1 MAGGFGCR
9 GVDLFSRRRDC
20 SAAHRGVG
28 RAPVSSRGRHGAR
41 ALRPSPG
48 KARVTVSRQARAR
61 ALTVRTACALHPP
74 TRCGPPHGLVRRAD
88 NAHAATALASRG
100 ASRPGSMDGGPC
112 RGRPGGAKSHPD
124 EPRRRARTGRVRP
137 RSETGSHR
145 PGGRRFPR
153 TRAPRCEAR
162 RHTAKSRR
170 SLPLPVPRNVA
181 RVTMRGRGEGG
192 DTIKA
197 KGGGRRFWEG
207 VSGDGMRGGLKG
219 RAGARLPCPPPPPL
233 RGGPMQVAARY
244 AAWSRTPLTG
254 EEMGSS
260 CSLGF
265 FLPREG
271 EGDRNAIEG
280 AHATAAFWWRG
291 PRGSADVPASRSGPR
306 IKSGDRVPF
315 GQ

>member
-137 RSETGSHR
+137 GSGTGSHR

-181 RVTMRGRGEGG
+181 RVTMRGCGEGG
-192 DTIKA
+192 DTISGE
-197 KGGGRRFWEG
+197 GGGGGVFGGGWRGWNAGRVERARWRAAPLSPSTPAARRSPSPL
-207 VSGDGMRGGLKG
+207 SGEEVGRGCSLQFLPPPRGG
-219 RAGARLPCPPPPPL
+219 
-233 RGGPMQVAARY
+233 GGPK
-244 AAWSRTPLTG
+244 
-254 EEMGSS
+254 
-260 CSLGF
+260 
-265 FLPREG
+265 
-271 EGDRNAIEG
+271 
-280 AHATAAFWWRG
+280 RG
-291 PRGSADVPASRSGPR
+291 
-306 IKSGDRVPF
+306 
-315 GQ
+315 